1 MTNRYCQ
8 PTTRTLPLPGPV
20 REDPTP
26 RVRSQTPIPVTQPK
40 GHRPC
45 AVLGSRTRALGPRV
59 GKPKNQRCEASRHPS
74 LLQSPSPHPPG
85 APGGASPFQPPH
97 GSWPRLAV
105 AAAPLLPMSEVGPAP
120 GLRCSGGMRRRLQR
134 PATHRGFRNHAGPHG
149 LPYYPPRQEVT
160 AQRGKLRGRGA
171 TGSLGPQGVKQ
182 YAWHFLQGFHFSPI
196 KDSNPSF
203 TEVQQL

>member
-1 MTNRYCQ
+1 MNRYCQ
-8 PTTRTLPLPGPV
+8 PTTHTLPLPGPV
-20 REDPTP
+20 REDPAP

-85 APGGASPFQPPH
+85 APGGASPSQPPH

-105 AAAPLLPMSEVGPAP
+105 AVTPLLPMSEAGPAP

-149 LPYYPPRQEVT
+149 LPYHPPR
-160 AQRGKLRGRGA
+160 RKLQPREG
-171 TGSLGPQGVKQ
+171 
-182 YAWHFLQGFHFSPI
+182 
-196 KDSNPSF
+196 N
-203 TEVQQL
+203 